1 MATRLRFLT
10 IQFNDGTNRKFSFAG
25 QAGSKGVQQIK
36 LSSFFVD
43 RFVIIQ
49 SDGRLNVFPFE
60 NVKSVQLSAESGE
73 LEGIQIPP
81 HAILDA
87 TEVG

>member
-1 MATRLRFLT
+1 MARLRFLT
-10 IQFNDGTNRKFSFAG
+10 IQFNDGTNRKFSFDG
-25 QAGSKGVQQIK
+25 HGSKGVQQIK

-49 SDGRLNVFPFE
+49 SEGKLNVFPFE
-60 NVKSVQLSAESGE
+60 NVKCVQLSADSGD

-87 TEVG
+87 SEVA